1 MDRFL
6 PIISADCSHLD
17 VLAIA
22 PQKTINNPGRK
33 NQIVHEFEDFRN
45 AVVSVNSSNIFEIE
59 MQWDYLTESERSTI
73 LELFH
78 AETKANGSA
87 RTFYWAHPI
96 ENNAYVLRFLAPLRT
111 VYKPGLQ
118 GVETIKCRVH
128 GSAGQAFSDYTDMSL
143 YVESDAYMR
152 FI

>member
-6 PIISADCSHLD
+6 PTITADCND

-45 AVVSVNSSNIFEIE
+45 AVVSVNDLSIFEIE
-59 MQWDYLTESERSTI
+59 MQWSYLTESERSTI

-78 AETKANGSA
+78 DKTKANGSA
-87 RTFYWAHPI
+87 RTFYWQHPI
-96 ENNAYVLRFLAPLRT
+96 ENNMYILRFLTPLRT
-111 VYKPGLQ
+111 VYKPGSLQ
-118 GVETIKCRVH
+118 EIEMIKCRVH
-128 GSAGQAFSDYTDMSL
+128 GLAD
-143 YVESDAYMR
+143 
-152 FI
+152 